1 MVATSGGPLSKWLIF
16 SSCIRSA
23 LVTRSPVCMSSS
35 HDSIKNVSTNQVAVD
50 SFLESVPRKS
60 AIALAFVP
68 QLVESADELGAV
80 LGVDAILNGHE
91 NRSAIVI
98 NLLRDRWGPPMERGG

>member
-1 MVATSGGPLSKWLIF
+1 MGNFFFLHPIGVGDSLPRMHELEPRF
-16 SSCIRSA
+16 DQERF
-23 LVTRSPVCMSSS
+23 
-35 HDSIKNVSTNQVAVD
+35 HDLVAVD

-68 QLVESADELGAV
+68 QLVKSADELGAV

-91 NRSAIVI
+91 HRSSIVI
-98 NLLRDRWGPPMERGG
+98 NLPRDRWGPPMERGG